1 MTIFMGASYGMFA
14 NNFTQKINYDLD
26 HLSHATSA
34 ISFVNIL
41 LTYWA
46 NLLMIRKTL
55 IVANILLFLTAC
67 AIPFTRDASLK
78 GPMERYV
85 HAYKQV
91 AHDKNTIGEET
102 ETMESALRRI
112 KNRYVDEVNIDDL
125 INAAIEGLE
134 EETDSKQPPTTR
146 AFSSMLASLDPYSG
160 YMSPSDYS
168 RYQENLNG
176 RFVGFGFRIEMRDK
190 KLTVIS
196 PLKGSSA
203 EEAGIQPNDVLTH
216 LDGEPLKGYSFPEAI
231 AKLKGEEG
239 SHAVLTIKRVDVET
253 PIKLGLV
260 RRAVNL
266 TAVEFKADGDVG
278 YIRIHSFNRKTSKG
292 VTEALDHFDQ
302 KLGDRLC
309 GVILDMRNNPG
320 GLVTSAV
327 SVSDQ
332 FLEGGNI
339 FAAINR
345 GKSFSNEDAED
356 GDRINGK
363 PMLVMLNKGSASASE
378 IVAGALQN
386 QKRARIFGQQSY
398 GKGTMQTLYDLDNG
412 GGLRITT
419 GRFTAGGGAS
429 FNGKGLEPDI
439 LDEAKKGEHDLAP
452 IARAGAALDCTLS
465 VQTAAAAHPQ

>member
-1 MTIFMGASYGMFA
+1 
-14 NNFTQKINYDLD
+14 
-26 HLSHATSA
+26 
-34 ISFVNIL
+34 
-41 LTYWA
+41 
-46 NLLMIRKTL
+46 MIRKIL
-55 IVANILLFLTAC
+55 IVANVLLFLTAC
-67 AIPFTRDASLK
+67 AIPFTKDASLE
-78 GPMERYV
+78 GPMERYAQ
-85 HAYKQV
+85 AYKQI
-91 AHDKNTIGEET
+91 AHDQNTFEDEMD
-102 ETMESALRRI
+102 TMESALQRLN
-112 KNRYVDEVNIDDL
+112 NRYVDEVNVGDL
-125 INAAIEGLE
+125 VNEAIKGLNDEGE
-134 EETDSKQPPTTR
+134 SKLSPTAR
-146 AFSSMLASLDPYSG
+146 AFNGMLASLDPYSG
-160 YMSPSDYS
+160 YMSPTDYS

-190 KLTVIS
+190 KLTVIT
-196 PLKGSSA
+196 PLRGSSA
-203 EEAGIQPNDVLTH
+203 EEAGIQPNDILTH
-216 LDGEPLKGYSFPEAI
+216 LDGEPLEGYSFPEAI
-231 AKLKGEEG
+231 SKLKGPEG

-253 PIKLGLV
+253 PIKLGLE

-292 VTEALDHFDQ
+292 VVEALDFFDE
-302 KLGDRLC
+302 KLGNRLC

-332 FLEGGNI
+332 FLESGNI
-339 FAAINR
+339 FSAINR
-345 GKSFSNEDAED
+345 GKSFSNEDADD
-356 GDRINGK
+356 GDRIDGK

-429 FNGKGLEPDI
+429 FNGTGLEPDI
-439 LDEAKKGEHDLAP
+439 LDKAIKGENDLAP
-452 IARAGAALDCTLS
+452 LARAGAALNCTLS
-465 VQTAAAAHPQ
+465 VQTAAAASSQ